1 MVLQISWFTYFSSSY
16 STIQGSTCMC
26 MFTNWYWMIF
36 LGTLNGNT
44 CPFPNDT
51 TCCPNLSPWN
61 QHFSMLGPYHACE
74 RRSFIQRKIALK
86 PPILN
91 LIKTL
96 CIAVYKSL
104 YNNTRSSNTDLF
116 KYFQK
121 ISKHR
126 YFQDLSLYLDTNN
139 FGSFGQSYFV

>member
-1 MVLQISWFTYFSSSY
+1 
-16 STIQGSTCMC
+16 
-26 MFTNWYWMIF
+26 MIF

-51 TCCPNLSPWN
+51 TCCPNLSPRN

-74 RRSFIQRKIALK
+74 RRSCIQRNIPLK

-96 CIAVYKSL
+96 CIVVYKSL

-126 YFQDLSLYLDTNN
+126 YFQFQHLSLHLDTNN
-139 FGSFGQSYFV
+139 FRSFRTILPCLIS